1 MVLEALP
8 SCGLD
13 ETLQSEVEV
22 ARIRLAEVVHSD
34 FDAVRCPGNRDVW
47 RGARG
52 TGLETEHGF
61 YRSLINGETER
72 VGVIAAVG
80 ILVELR
86 RVKRKG
92 HVMRARLGGPPVQR
106 HLDTFALFKRGDFAF
121 GRIGGRIA
129 AFAIQREVDFV
140 RIQVPDVPQAKS
152 DFKDRSSH
160 GIVDGKSTVVH
171 ADGPGEC
178 KVRSCR
184 QVVNFVG
191 PFDHITRH
199 SAGVH
204 HAHADSVRPVADLR

>member
-8 SCGLD
+8 SGRLD
-13 ETLQSEVEV
+13 ETLQSKVEV
-22 ARIRLAEVVHSD
+22 ARIRLTEVVHPD
-34 FDAVRCPGNRDVW
+34 FDAVRCTGNRDVR

-52 TGLETEHGF
+52 TRLETEHGF
-61 YRSLINGETER
+61 YRSLVNGEAER
-72 VGVIAAVG
+72 VGVIAAVRV
-80 ILVELR
+80 LVELR
-86 RVKRKG
+86 RVEREG
-92 HVMRARLGGPPVQR
+92 HVMRARFGGPPVQR
-106 HLDTFALFKRGDFAF
+106 HLDTFALFKGGDFAF
-121 GRIGGRIA
+121 GRVGGRIA
-129 AFAIQREVDFV
+129 ALAVECEVDFV
-140 RIQVPDVPQAKS
+140 RIQVPDVAQSKS
-152 DFKDRSSH
+152 DFKDRPCH
-160 GIVDGKSTVVH
+160 GIVDRKSTVVD